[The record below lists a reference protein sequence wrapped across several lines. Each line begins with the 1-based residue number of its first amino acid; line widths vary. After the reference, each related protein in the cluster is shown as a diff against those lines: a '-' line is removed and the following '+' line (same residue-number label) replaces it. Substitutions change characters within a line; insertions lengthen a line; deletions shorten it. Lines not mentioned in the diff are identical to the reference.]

1 MGLGGNIENKCIWG
15 WTVLLSKKEKRR
27 EEKENFQNKSQSWEL
42 PEKVILLPGRAN
54 HGVMPVLSLGSTAA
68 RVGRDLPQPSSPHL
82 LPCCSQ
88 EQDGHRFQPPHLH
101 SPHSCIPSNSVLFG
115 WCLLGAAFL
124 RTGWV
129 LPRRLPRR
137 VKWAENCPQP
147 WKRFPSAEPVHQQEK
162 WRSSRSSCRKETWQW
177 IKWHLL
183 AGTKKQGALQK
194 YTLLLHLCSSG
205 SPSHHREPH
214 KWNSVLDCFPLLYK

>member
-1 MGLGGNIENKCIWG
+1 MGLGGNTENKCTWG

-82 LPCCSQ
+82 LPRCSQ
-88 EQDGHRFQPPHLH
+88 DQDGHRFQPPHLH
-101 SPHSCIPSNSVLFG
+101 SPHSCIPSNSVPLSDVSSVQLSSGQGECCPGGCPEG
-115 WCLLGAAFL
+115 WSGQRTALSPGKGFLLL
-124 RTGWV
+124 SQCTNR
-129 LPRRLPRR
+129 
-137 VKWAENCPQP
+137 K
-147 WKRFPSAEPVHQQEK
+147 K
-162 WRSSRSSCRKETWQW
+162 WRSSRSSSRKETWQW

-183 AGTKKQGALQK
+183 AGTKKRGALQK

-205 SPSHHREPH
+205 NPSHHREPH
-214 KWNSVLDCFPLLYK
+214 KWNSVLDYFPLLCK